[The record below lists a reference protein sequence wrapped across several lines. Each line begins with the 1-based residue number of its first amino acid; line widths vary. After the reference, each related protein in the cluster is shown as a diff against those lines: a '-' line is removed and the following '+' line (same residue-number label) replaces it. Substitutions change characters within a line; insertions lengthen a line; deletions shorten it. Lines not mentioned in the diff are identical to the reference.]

1 MKLLDF
7 LVMVSPKLSVV
18 GYLENTLHSP
28 SAFKNSDKSVKI
40 KALIYL
46 RGKSGFTALVDRV
59 VVNATPLVT
68 WLLTGGF
75 NCSLL

>member
-7 LVMVSPKLSVV
+7 LVMVSPKLLVV

-46 RGKSGFTALVDRV
+46 RGKNGFTALVDHV

-68 WLLTGGF
+68 
-75 NCSLL
+75 

>member
-7 LVMVSPKLSVV
+7 LVMISPTLLVV

-28 SAFKNSDKSVKI
+28 PAFKNSDKYVKT

-46 RGKSGFTALVDRV
+46 RG
-59 VVNATPLVT
+59 
-68 WLLTGGF
+68 
-75 NCSLL
+75 

>member
-7 LVMVSPKLSVV
+7 LVMVSPKLLVV
-18 GYLENTLHSP
+18 EYLENTLHLP

-46 RGKSGFTALVDRV
+46 RGKSGFTTLVDRV

-68 WLLTGGF
+68 
-75 NCSLL
+75 

>member
-7 LVMVSPKLSVV
+7 LAMVSPKLLVV

-28 SAFKNSDKSVKI
+28 SVFKNSDKSVKI

-46 RGKSGFTALVDRV
+46 RGKSGFDFTALVDRV

-68 WLLTGGF
+68 
-75 NCSLL
+75 